1 MGLFSKLVTN
11 ESIPN
16 HKKAI
21 PLLSP
26 INGKIK
32 PLEEFP
38 CAVFTERLL
47 GEGVCIDPAG
57 YQVFSPF
64 DGIVEFYPQTSH
76 QIRLKSKQGIKLL
89 IHFGFEAQQLMGE
102 GFRLKTQEGRRIS
115 QGDVLLEF
123 DLPKLKQKL
132 SSHLFAVTILN
143 SPKLKGILPQKQ
155 QVLALQDILMTL
167 YI

>member
-1 MGLFSKLVTN
+1 MGLFSKLVTS
-11 ESIPN
+11 EAIPT

-21 PLLSP
+21 PLISP
-26 INGKIK
+26 LNGKI
-32 PLEEFP
+32 LSLDAFP
-38 CAVFTERLL
+38 CPLFKERLL

-76 QIRLKSKQGIKLL
+76 QIRLKSQQGLKLMM
-89 IHFGFEAQQLMGE
+89 HFGFEAEQLMGE
-102 GFRLKTQEGRRIS
+102 CFRLKVKEGQVIS
-115 QGDVLLEF
+115 QGDLLLEF

-132 SSHLFAVTILN
+132 SNHLFVVTILN
-143 SPKLKGILPQKQ
+143 SNKLKGILPQKQ

>member
-1 MGLFSKLVTN
+1 MGLLSKLVSN
-11 ESIPN
+11 ESIPL

-26 INGKIK
+26 LNGKI
-32 PLEEFP
+32 LSLDDFP
-38 CAVFTERLL
+38 CPLFNERIM
-47 GEGVCIDPAG
+47 GEGICIDPAG

-76 QIRLKSKQGIKLL
+76 QIRLKSKQGIRLL
-89 IHFGFEAQQLMGE
+89 MHFGFEAEQLMGE
-102 GFRLKTQEGRRIS
+102 CFRLKTKEGQRIS
-115 QGDVLLEF
+115 QGDLLLEF
-123 DLPKLKQKL
+123 DLPKLRNKL
-132 SSHLFAVTILN
+132 SSHLFAITIIN

-155 QVLALQDILMTL
+155 QVLALQDTLMTL

>member
-11 ESIPN
+11 ESIPP

-21 PLLSP
+21 SLLSP
-26 INGKIK
+26 LNGKI
-32 PLEEFP
+32 LSLDAFP
-38 CAVFTERLL
+38 CALFYERIL

-57 YQVFSPF
+57 YQVLSPF
-64 DGIVEFYPQTSH
+64 DGVVEFYPQTSH

-89 IHFGFEAQQLMGE
+89 MHFGFEAEKLMGE
-102 GFRLKTQEGRRIS
+102 CFRLKTKEGQHVS
-115 QGDVLLEF
+115 QGDLLLEF

-132 SSHLFAVTILN
+132 SSHLFAITITN
-143 SPKLKGILPQKQ
+143 SPQLKGILPQKQ